1 MPGNIKELLLFLKFI
16 NFYRKFIK
24 GYLNIAVLL
33 INLIKNDI
41 LWVWGYKEEEI
52 FNKLR
57 EQFDEGKIL
66 ILFNVLKE
74 IVIEIDILNYVIEIV
89 IN

>member
-1 MPGNIKELLLFLKFI
+1 MLGSVKELLLFLGFA

-24 GYLNIAVLL
+24 GYLNIIILL

-41 LWVWGYKEEEI
+41 LWVWGYKEEEA

-57 EQFDEGKIL
+57 E
-66 ILFNVLKE
+66 
-74 IVIEIDILNYVIEIV
+74 
-89 IN
+89 

>member
-1 MPGNIKELLLFLKFI
+1 MSGSVKELLLFLKFV
-16 NFYRKFIK
+16 NFYKKFIK
-24 GYLNIAVLL
+24 GYLNIAILL

-41 LWVWGYKEEEI
+41 PWIWGYKEEEA

-57 EQFDEGKIL
+57 EQFDKGKIL
-66 ILFNVLKE
+66 IPFNVLKE
-74 IVIEIDILNYVIEIV
+74 IVVEIDVLDYVIGVV